1 MPRRIVRRDATHGVI
16 AEVWRRCGWHVLDT
30 AWAGQYMT
38 GWPDL
43 IATRWPLTVW
53 IECKVPG
60 EELRADQ
67 VVFAADLDAPC
78 LVCRS
83 VEDAQR
89 QAEEWR
95 DRADGCRGL
104 W

>member
-16 AEVWRRCGWHVLDT
+16 AEVWQRCGWQVLDT
-30 AWAGQYMT
+30 AWAGQYAP

-60 EELRADQ
+60 ELLRDDQ
-67 VVFAADLDAPC
+67 SAFATALLAPYVIC
-78 LVCRS
+78 YGAQ
-83 VEDAQR
+83 DAQR
-89 QAEEWR
+89 QAELWR
-95 DRADGCRGL
+95 DRADACRGL